1 MFSKYELFLLDQ
13 ANSSS
18 DPSQMLMLWFPIPTA
33 SLPPSPFSSSF
44 TLANWNPSSMQ
55 SSSCSSSVSLFCPKT
70 TRHRKYWIYQTIW
83 QLKPIKFI
91 IKLFTDHNTS
101 WVKHATH
108 QKAESLIA
116 ALLSKLDNMVNNSIF
131 NTKYAEFFTKWWVLL
146 HFHDSTYAYNHPC
159 HIQQKPFPLLQST
172 FASLFLPYFLTKPS
186 LQSTLIRYSSIPQHF
201 FQLLIFAYNHPSNLH
216 QKCFPYLSHL
226 SDSGWAKWQRSYRV
240 F

>member
-1 MFSKYELFLLDQ
+1 
-13 ANSSS
+13 
-18 DPSQMLMLWFPIPTA
+18 
-33 SLPPSPFSSSF
+33 
-44 TLANWNPSSMQ
+44 MQ

-116 ALLSKLDNMVNNSIF
+116 AFLSKLDNMVNNSIF

-146 HFHDSTYAYNHPC
+146 HFTTLLMHTTTPAISSKN
-159 HIQQKPFPLLQST
+159 PFLYFSQLSPPFSSLT
-172 FASLFLPYFLTKPS
+172 F
-186 LQSTLIRYSSIPQHF
+186 
-201 FQLLIFAYNHPSNLH
+201 
-216 QKCFPYLSHL
+216 
-226 SDSGWAKWQRSYRV
+226 
-240 F
+240 